1 MKNNK
6 AHILTASAGSG
17 KTYSLAREYIYN
29 TLRPQPEEELRGF
42 NPYVYRTILAVT
54 FTNKATEEMKSRILS
69 QINNLATGNKCEFL
83 DDLKAMTG
91 LTKESLQERAM
102 QVRSA
107 ILHDYS
113 RFAVLTN
120 DTFFQRIVRAFV
132 KELGIDINYAIE
144 LDSGPIIEKSAE
156 TLISNIDSNP
166 ELQKWLLELADDN
179 IDDGQKWDIKESIL
193 ALKNELFKESTK
205 EAIESIDRE
214 QIKDMVERYLEITD
228 KEIDSIKAV
237 AKKALD
243 LMRENGIGHE
253 VYSSKF
259 TIYFDNIV
267 KLNQAITDSSKIA
280 NTNAKKH
287 TNDDTINWVSKDKRK
302 HTPQVAFDLV
312 ADLQPLLRECI
323 EKQPRLEYLL
333 NSKALLSKHYRSYA
347 MLGDLYNTAKLL
359 CKEQN
364 TMLLSETK
372 HTISTFVTEEDA
384 PFIYEKVGNH
394 FEHFMIDEFQDTSL
408 KEWDNFR
415 PLLLNAI
422 AQSADIAVLIV
433 GDIKQSIYRWRGSN
447 WNILSSVAP
456 TDLKRGDTPI
466 LEDKLEYNFRSL
478 PAVID
483 FNNDTMVAAAEKVNN
498 LLNST
503 LDRALEDE
511 DISKACHDELYNA
524 IETAYNDKSVV
535 QKKHPNR
542 EYKVDGFVKVSAH
555 YTAEPDIIGCIR
567 QLVHEKGYLPSD
579 ITILV
584 RKQKEANKI
593 AELLLQAGAEDESMR
608 FGVMTQEALKLNSSI
623 VVQFIIAVMK
633 YAVDRNDKVSLAIY
647 KHILHNN
654 LYHTITDEEIAFFDN
669 IRSYSAEVAF
679 EKILIQFVHLFE
691 GQGAYID
698 ALHENII
705 SFCSTKVADVMM
717 FIKWWDEKG
726 DKKSITIDKDP
737 NCIEI
742 MTIHKSKGLEN
753 KVIIIPYC
761 NWPFIPE
768 NTLTPTIWTN
778 PSDREVFNSET
789 TFPIEAFGSAKH
801 SIFAEGY
808 YQEYIYSHIDAIN
821 LLYVA
826 LTRPREQLHVFFPVV
841 KPNKDGIF
849 NNKSNV
855 GQMLFSI
862 FDMQTEY
869 KKVNDGEPLPDP
881 ICREFGKFEGPE
893 KTSSKDEGTISITE
907 TAVSDYKMKLKL
919 SSRKYSEALES
930 GTISA
935 KDEGILLHGI
945 MERAHT
951 FEDINSS
958 IEALVVDGI
967 LSETS
972 AATLTERLNEAMSNP
987 TVASWFSPKWETIHT
1002 EEGIIAREKGTLRPD
1017 RVLISGDKA
1026 IVIDYKFG
1034 EINNS
1039 YRKKV
1044 SKYCELLEQMGYKD
1058 VKGYLWYVRQGV
1070 IDDKCYE
1077 K

>member
-1 MKNNK
+1 MENNK

-83 DDLKAMTG
+83 DDLKTMTG
-91 LTKESLQERAM
+91 LSEEVLQERAM

-156 TLISNIDSNP
+156 TLISNLDSTP
-166 ELQKWLLELADDN
+166 ELQKWLKELAEQN
-179 IDDGQKWDIKESIL
+179 IADGKKWDIKDSIL
-193 ALKNELFKESTK
+193 DLKNELFKEGTK
-205 EAIESIDRE
+205 ETIENIDRQ
-214 QIKDMVERYLEITD
+214 QIKEMVDKYLKITQ
-228 KEIDSIKAV
+228 KEIDKIKSV
-237 AKKALD
+237 AQEALD
-243 LMRENGIGHE
+243 LMKKKKYGHD
-253 VYSSKF
+253 VFSSKF
-259 TIYFDNIV
+259 TLYFEHIV
-267 KLNQAITDSSKIA
+267 NLNKTTSDSDRIS
-280 NTNAKKH
+280 NSNAVKH
-287 TNDDTINWVSKDKRK
+287 SYDDTINWVAKDKRK
-302 HTPQVAFDLV
+302 GTPNDVFELA
-312 ADLQPLLRECI
+312 AELQPLLRECT
-323 EKQPRLEYLL
+323 ENQQRLEYLT

-347 MLGDLYNTAKLL
+347 MLGDLYNAAKLL

-372 HTISTFVTEEDA
+372 HTIASFVTEEDA

-408 KEWDNFR
+408 KEWENFR

-422 AQSADIAVLIV
+422 SQSADIAVLIV

-456 TDLKRGDTPI
+456 TDLKRGDTPV
-466 LEDKLEYNFRSL
+466 LEDKLEYNYRSL

-483 FNNDTMVAAAEKVNN
+483 FNNEIMVAAAEKTNT
-498 LLNST
+498 LLNNS
-503 LDRALEDE
+503 LDAALADKT
-511 DISKACHDELYNA
+511 ISQSCHDELYNA
-524 IETAYNDKSVV
+524 IETAYNEKSVE
-535 QKKHPNR
+535 QKHNPNR
-542 EYKVDGFVKVSAH
+542 EYKVKGYVKVTAH
-555 YTAEPDIIGCIR
+555 YDEKPDIIGCIR

-584 RKQKEANKI
+584 RKLKEANEI
-593 AELLLQAGAEDESMR
+593 AELLLQAGIEDESMR
-608 FGVMTQEALKLNSSI
+608 FGVMTQEALKLNSSV
-623 VVQFIIAVMK
+623 VVQFILAVMK
-633 YAVDRNDKVSLAIY
+633 YAIDRNDKVSLAIY
-647 KHILHNN
+647 KRLLHNN

-669 IRSYSAEVAF
+669 IRNYSAEVAF
-679 EKILIQFVHLFE
+679 EKILIRFAHLFE
-691 GQGAYID
+691 GQSAYID

-717 FIKWWDEKG
+717 FTKWWDEKG
-726 DKKSITIDKDP
+726 DNKSITIDKDP

-761 NWPFIPE
+761 TWPFIPE
-768 NTLTPTIWTN
+768 NVLTPTIWTN
-778 PSDREVFNSET
+778 PSDREVFDCST
-789 TFPIEAFGSAKH
+789 VFPIKSLSSASN

-808 YQEYIYSHIDAIN
+808 YQEYVYSHIDAIN

-826 LTRPREQLHVFFPVV
+826 FTRPREQLHVFFPVV
-841 KPNKDGIF
+841 KPNKDGIY
-849 NNKSNV
+849 NEKSNV

-862 FDMQTEY
+862 FEMKKDY
-869 KKVNDGEPLPDP
+869 KKVIDGAPLPDP
-881 ICREFGKFEGPE
+881 ICREFGCFSGPE
-893 KTSSKDEGTISITE
+893 KKSTKDAGTISIADTP
-907 TAVSDYKMKLKL
+907 VSDYKMKLKL
-919 SSRKYSEALES
+919 SSRRYSEALES

-945 MERAHT
+945 MERART
-951 FEDINSS
+951 FDDIKSS
-958 IEALVVDGI
+958 IAALVIDGV
-967 LSETS
+967 LSEDS
-972 AATLTERLNEAMSNP
+972 AATLTERLNQAISNP
-987 TVASWFSPKWETIHT
+987 EVASWFSPEWEAIHI
-1002 EEGIIAREKGTLRPD
+1002 EEGIIIPGAGTRRPD
-1017 RVLISGDKA
+1017 RVLISGNKA
-1026 IVIDYKFG
+1026 IVVDYKFG

-1044 SKYCELLEQMGYKD
+1044 AGYCSLLKQMGYKD
-1058 VKGYLWYVRQGV
+1058 IKGYLWYVREGV

-1077 K
+1077 Q